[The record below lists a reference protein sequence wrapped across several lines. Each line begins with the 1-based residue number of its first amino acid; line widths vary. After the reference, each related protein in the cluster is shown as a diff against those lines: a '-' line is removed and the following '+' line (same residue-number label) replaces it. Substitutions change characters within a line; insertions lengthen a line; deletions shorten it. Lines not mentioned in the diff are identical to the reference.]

1 MLGPEVRPQVHNLPC
16 PQNNEQPGRSDAEP
30 LDTVVC
36 ALVGVAQLLLALAQV
51 VHLADDLGGELL
63 DAAQL
68 GLDGLELLGG
78 LDGGP
83 VLCVGANVDVELDG
97 AEVDDG
103 LVGCLKQYM
112 SVNMVYFVGFE
123 LGVKGGGCCL
133 EKKREEGPLS

>member
-1 MLGPEVRPQVHNLPC
+1 MLGPEVRPQVHNLPR
-16 PQNNEQPGRSDAEP
+16 PQNNEQPGRPDAEP

-68 GLDGLELLGG
+68 GLDGLELLCG

-97 AEVDDG
+97 AEVDGG
-103 LVGCLKQYM
+103 LVGCLDGICQ
-112 SVNMVYFVGFE
+112 
-123 LGVKGGGCCL
+123 
-133 EKKREEGPLS
+133 